1 MLTLFCCD
9 LCNCLSNGIIA
20 MMDTFDIPLGYIEL
34 QKLLYL
40 HKMPYPVIHMFLVC
54 FIYMPNKGHFN

>member
-1 MLTLFCCD
+1 
-9 LCNCLSNGIIA
+9 